1 MSKKGA
7 CTAAILVFVLAFT
20 LALAGN
26 VYTGYAEESQ
36 YVTEAD
42 SEQAET
48 DGTTGTTDNTGAAD
62 GTGTDSA
69 DPFTYASGYEEI
81 YEALSAIAEN
91 TYARTSDGTM
101 LITEAYD
108 TADLALGASNS
119 ASADV
124 AEEDVMSEETYSG
137 LSDADTSSSEAYVV
151 TEDEDSGSAE
161 ASSDYSSTN
170 VQEYGVDEGDVVKT
184 DGSYIYILRSDGE
197 FLIVNVNGTDNEMEL
212 VSQTS
217 LESDNDL
224 TVKEMYLDGDVL
236 NIIAREYVTSLT
248 EEEDGTY
255 YTSSASVTA
264 LYTYDIS
271 DRSEPVLSGKVTQ
284 EGYYSDSRKAGNYI
298 YLFSTYFPSVGDS
311 LEESTIAPL
320 LNGAEAKAEDYYLPE
335 TLTSTECLVIS
346 SVDVTS
352 PSEFADNKILVSG
365 ADNFYVSQENIYA
378 VNENYENSNTVTEI
392 TKFHYEDGLITGV
405 AAGSV
410 TGYLNDSFS
419 MNEYDGNLRLVT
431 TYYGDDISPTAAVTD
446 WTEHNALYIL
456 DASMKQL
463 SVISDLAA
471 GETVRSARFLGETG
485 YFVTFE
491 QTDPLFS
498 VDLSDP
504 DNPEILGELKISGFS
519 SYLHFYGEDLL
530 LGLGYEADESTGS
543 TTGLKLSMFDISDPS
558 DVTEAAKYVIDGVTW
573 CESLSNYKSILA
585 NAGKNII
592 GFYCDNRFLIFSY
605 DEEEG
610 FVQELI
616 YDFYADGLAGAA
628 DSSTMR
634 GLYIGDTLYLAG
646 STFVIRFD
654 MSNGYE
660 KTQVLTFG

>member
-1 MSKKGA
+1 MNKKGMLQETKDNAFRKKRCIKEHSKKYQA
-7 CTAAILVFVLAFT
+7 FARLAITAAVFSLVCTAEITDSAKAAAVS
-20 LALAGN
+20 
-26 VYTGYAEESQ
+26 ES
-36 YVTEAD
+36 
-42 SEQAET
+42 T
-48 DGTTGTTDNTGAAD
+48 DGTAA
-62 GTGTDSA
+62 A
-69 DPFTYASGYEEI
+69 DPFTYASDYEEI
-81 YEALSAIAEN
+81 YEALHSIAESSK
-91 TYARTSDGTM
+91 ARTSNGIMMID
-101 LITEAYD
+101 EAYD
-108 TADLALGASNS
+108 TADLTLGSTSS
-119 ASADV
+119 ASADG
-124 AEEDVMSEETYSG
+124 A
-137 LSDADTSSSEAYVV
+137 ADV
-151 TEDEDSGSAE
+151 TEDAG
-161 ASSDYSSTN
+161 YSSTN

-184 DGSYIYILRSDGE
+184 DGSYIYILRTDGE
-197 FLIVNVNGTDNEMEL
+197 FLIVSADGTDRAMAL

-217 LESDNDL
+217 LESENDL
-224 TVKEMYLDGDVL
+224 TGKDMYLDGDVL
-236 NIIAREYVTSLT
+236 NIITREYVTSLT
-248 EEEDGTY
+248 EDEDGTY
-255 YTSSASVTA
+255 YTSSTSVTA
-264 LYTYDIS
+264 LYTYDVS

-284 EGYYSDSRKAGNYI
+284 EGYYSDSRKVGSTI
-298 YLFSTYFPSVGDS
+298 YLFSTYYPSVGDS
-311 LEESTIAPL
+311 LDDSTIAPL
-320 LNGAEAKAEDYYLPE
+320 LNGEAAKAENYYLPE
-335 TLTSTECLVIS
+335 NMTSTECLVIS

-392 TKFHYEDGLITGV
+392 TKFHYEDGQITGV

-419 MNEYDGNLRLVT
+419 MNEYGGNLRLVT

-456 DASMKQL
+456 DESMKQL

-504 DNPEILGELKISGFS
+504 EDPEILGELKISGFS

-558 DVTEAAKYVIDGVTW
+558 DVTESAKYVIDGVTW

-585 NAGKNII
+585 DAEKNVI
-592 GFYCDNRFLIFSY
+592 GFYCNDRFLIFSY
-605 DEEEG
+605 DEKEG
-610 FVQELI
+610 FMQELI
-616 YDFYADGLAGAA
+616 YDFYADGLAGQAGN
-628 DSSTMR
+628 STMR

-654 MSNGYE
+654 MSNGFE
-660 KTQVLTFG
+660 KTQVLTFE